1 MVTYTTKFPID
12 KSFSKNEFV
21 KLVLKWNQGSKFD
34 KINDLYWN
42 EQDYECEWK
51 QHNITLTIQ
60 EIDSESIVAS
70 RLCKEDEHGM

>member
-42 EQDYECEWK
+42 EQDY
-51 QHNITLTIQ
+51 
-60 EIDSESIVAS
+60 
-70 RLCKEDEHGM
+70 